1 MRLSAAT
8 VAGMILALAVL
19 HHDFWWWDD
28 ASLVL
33 GWIPIGLA
41 WHVFYAILASAT
53 WAVIVTCTGP
63 TDAPEDSP

>member
-1 MRLSAAT
+1 MRLT
-8 VAGMILALAVL
+8 PPMVAGLILVLAIL

-41 WHVFYAILASAT
+41 WHVFYALLASAT
-53 WAVIVTCTGP
+53 WAAIVTFSEPEETSE
-63 TDAPEDSP
+63 DAP